1 MDSWDTLYYSLQ
13 NDLKHKADTEKR
25 FHQVSESVDA
35 LTQEEQIALDA
46 KKVLASVADERADQ
60 VLGFITSV
68 VNKAL
73 ADIFVGKTRRI
84 ELKRSLYRG
93 KIPHIN
99 LVLHTE
105 HGEQSMKHQ
114 SGNGLQQIIAF
125 IYRLCL
131 IEVRGLRKIVFMDE
145 NLSGVHSVAMEDM
158 KTIIELFRDG
168 GFQFFIIEYRIPE
181 QFGKVVEVVPN
192 SQGFSELV
200 VRHDQNS
207 GIAEDSDVSSPDSG
221 KIVSKDAQESLNN
234 LDAVASN
241 DKLFASL

>member
-1 MDSWDTLYYSLQ
+1 
-13 NDLKHKADTEKR
+13 
-25 FHQVSESVDA
+25 
-35 LTQEEQIALDA
+35 
-46 KKVLASVADERADQ
+46 
-60 VLGFITSV
+60 
-68 VNKAL
+68 
-73 ADIFVGKTRRI
+73 
-84 ELKRSLYRG
+84 
-93 KIPHIN
+93 
-99 LVLHTE
+99 
-105 HGEQSMKHQ
+105 MKHQ

-192 SQGFSELV
+192 PQGFSELV

-207 GIAEDSDVSSPDSG
+207 GIAQGSDVSSPDSG
-221 KIVSKDAQESLNN
+221 KIVSEDAQESLNN